1 MASTSNASQRFLRL
15 LAASLFFAWMYTP
28 SASATTTDDGSV
40 KWTAIRPADKQSRDD
55 RHKERKKMFEAFV
68 AREAGLTREEAAVFF
83 PLLHEYHT
91 QQRDINRKIRRAT
104 RRVRQE
110 KLSDR
115 ECSKLLDEIVRL
127 KRSSVSLEEKYI
139 HLWEQKISPAKVLKV
154 IDAEHRF
161 GRQMFRRFI
170 KQKK

>member
-1 MASTSNASQRFLRL
+1 MALTNNLPPHFLRL
-15 LAASLFFAWMYTP
+15 LAVSFFFACMYAP
-28 SASATTTDDGSV
+28 SVSATTADDGSV
-40 KWTAIRPADKQSRDD
+40 KWTAIRPAQKQPRDD
-55 RHKERKKMFEAFV
+55 RHKERKKMFEDFV
-68 AREAGLTREEAAVFF
+68 AREAGLTKEEAAVFF
-83 PLLHEYHT
+83 PLLHEFHM
-91 QQRDINRKIRRAT
+91 QRRDINRKIRRAT
-104 RRVRQE
+104 RRVQQE

-139 HLWEQKISPAKVLKV
+139 HMWEQKISPAKVLKV

-161 GRQMFRRFI
+161 GRQMFRRVI